1 MEKIII
7 IGLLIVIILILLNR
21 RFLVKVREKDGCN
34 TKKSSPSIMGDIKQT
49 KRKGL
54 PVEAT
59 ESHLEFTSFA
69 EDNFESETRE
79 GKAEDVTENKNLD
92 DILIKDNWGQE
103 EEDWKYQDSNIESG
117 FATGVTFQELSTAG
131 QLLQRKIL
139 EPDLEQQA
147 VAIIQK
153 IHGTELFDLLENSL
167 GEASK
172 RISNL
177 LSQSISNDVEGISSS
192 YKDGVEGFD
201 IGEFV

>member
-1 MEKIII
+1 
-7 IGLLIVIILILLNR
+7 
-21 RFLVKVREKDGCN
+21 
-34 TKKSSPSIMGDIKQT
+34 
-49 KRKGL
+49 L

-59 ESHLEFTSFA
+59 ESHLEFTSLA
-69 EDNFESETRE
+69 EDNFESETRD

-131 QLLQRKIL
+131 QLLQRKML

-153 IHGTELFDLLENSL
+153 FMGPSFLIFW
-167 GEASK
+167 
-172 RISNL
+172 RIRWGRLRSVF
-177 LSQSISNDVEGISSS
+177 QIC
-192 YKDGVEGFD
+192 
-201 IGEFV
+201 

>member
-1 MEKIII
+1 MEQMII
-7 IGLLIVIILILLNR
+7 IGLLVI
-21 RFLVKVREKDGCN
+21 LVLVLVDKKISISIRGKDN
-34 TKKSSPSIMGDIKQT
+34 VTKTKDLPSIMGDT
-49 KRKGL
+49 KPR
-54 PVEAT
+54 ERQ
-59 ESHLEFTSFA
+59 ESPIESNERQYESNLTA
-69 EDNFESETRE
+69 QDNFESET
-79 GKAEDVTENKNLD
+79 EDEYDNVAGAKNLD
-92 DILIKDNWGQE
+92 DILVRNDELEQE
-103 EEDWKYQDSNIESG
+103 NEDWKYENSTIESG
-117 FATGVTFQELSTAG
+117 FATGVTFQELSTVG
-131 QLLQRKIL
+131 QLLQEQVL
-139 EPDLEQQA
+139 EPGLQQQA

>member
-1 MEKIII
+1 
-7 IGLLIVIILILLNR
+7 
-21 RFLVKVREKDGCN
+21 
-34 TKKSSPSIMGDIKQT
+34 MGDIKQT

-59 ESHLEFTSFA
+59 ESHLEFTSLA
-69 EDNFESETRE
+69 EDNFESETRN

-103 EEDWKYQDSNIESG
+103 EEEEWKYQDSNIESG
-117 FATGVTFQELSTAG
+117 FATGVTFQELSIAG
-131 QLLQRKIL
+131 QLLQRKML

-147 VAIIQK
+147 VAIIQQ

-177 LSQSISNDVEGISSS
+177 LSHSISNDVEGISSS